1 MSDADLML
9 YPDDNGNNHYET
21 PNLECVL
28 QGYTEVGEVPVDS
41 TVIYYW
47 QYPTPAFQSSET
59 SNVDQTFLD
68 TKLFNTIANF
78 EQGILIPYTSIGR
91 IGFAIKPATVEQYRI
106 YDILDQ
112 DITDVVF
119 DKEYNNSLN
128 TTIYVS
134 KEYYSYSNMLFT
146 IKKV

>member
-1 MSDADLML
+1 M
-9 YPDDNGNNHYET
+9 
-21 PNLECVL
+21 

-41 TVIYYW
+41 TIIYYW

-59 SNVDQTFLD
+59 SNVNQAFLD

>member
-78 EQGILIPYTSIGR
+78 ERLASSKATNAMSINSPIL
-91 IGFAIKPATVEQYRI
+91 F
-106 YDILDQ
+106 
-112 DITDVVF
+112 F
-119 DKEYNNSLN
+119 
-128 TTIYVS
+128 
-134 KEYYSYSNMLFT
+134 
-146 IKKV
+146 KVGKFGPS